1 MFAEKKLVLKK
12 EAENIVI
19 RKDKSIEY
27 KIDNKDIDISG
38 NHRLFFSCE
47 DSSSPTLKNES
58 GAELLYMLID
68 DSLNYEK
75 AEKNKFCL
83 DLSCKKPLPYPK
95 RILKKVM
102 WQPLMYGL
110 FKYDFFNA
118 YRDNWSFGV
127 MAKANNLSIEK
138 GGYLRIRADVWYVK
152 DGVNCHDTAASPD
165 ETYIK
170 DICEGTYSYRVFK
183 EDIKIDEEKTACVII
198 TLEGENYS
206 GEVCFECP
214 FLSDFEGKNLLPE
227 FERGNI
233 GLTNFAWLGQNLYK
247 RDWPEFEVSVN
258 GKVVFN
264 DEVFLKIHRFS
275 PVEIPLPK
283 GCFNEGENTI
293 SLKYVS
299 DYIDTA
305 PLLIDEV
312 VLLETVIDGFELVR
326 CPKEVTF
333 GKEQSLLVEVSDS
346 DITPVFESADFEPSE
361 VTKFAEFN
369 LVVYSVKPLKEEN
382 NLKFTL
388 KYEDKIKNYDV
399 CRCVR
404 KTEDNVV
411 SGSGDM
417 IYVDVSDEKQVCD
430 YIKWYVANDVGSFVT
445 IRQVYRWGGQRFV
458 NPKVWELFTKLC
470 EKLNLKYIHISD
482 GRDIP
487 GIATNPTEKMLEGDN
502 FMGRQLH
509 ERDGQLFYWGVC
521 PREIQAPLEEFFDLA
536 MRMGREYPDTVE
548 GSFRPFN
555 VKWTEDFGYSFRRNL
570 TGPDVEEAYNTVKKE
585 LANLSKDNYTRHTGP
600 SVMFKYFYENGF
612 KWTGAETMDGATE
625 ILLSFMRG
633 ASKAYD
639 VEKTGVHLAVQWG
652 NFPHDTLQRYKRYL
666 LSLYVP
672 YMHGVTD
679 INTEEGLWFIE
690 ANYAYFNRISDVC
703 ESHRQQA
710 RRFNEFVRTHSR
722 TGTFYTPIAFLHGRM
737 DGWNGFGVH
746 GLWGMPSM
754 PYGEESESWKV
765 AKVFYPNNSILGRGC
780 SKTGCIPADTT
791 KPVGIFSGTP
801 YGCVDAIPVENGK
814 FDEYSLLIFAG
825 YNKAE
830 ASDLDRLYD
839 YVSKGGTLIC
849 AWPHFS
855 DTTSKP
861 EIDKYNLNIVNH
873 KLVSALCKGKPEF
886 ADDNNIRI
894 CTNVADCEVVKTT
907 QNGNPLVCNIALGE
921 GKIILVNSLYY
932 PGNDAVLD
940 LYKEV
945 VATESAKVLDKEPV
959 RIECGDDVEYTVFKQ
974 NDGTRHYYFTAVD
987 WYNDSE
993 EKRNAK
999 MIIDGKS
1006 YTISMSFGDIVK
1018 VVTDGKTAIW
1028 PECDCCEVLSLDGD
1042 SFTAQGWGVQK
1053 FNVAGNGSIKAL
1065 NIDFTDG
1072 FVRKEML

>member
-12 EAENIVI
+12 DEENLVI

-27 KIDNKDIDISG
+27 KINSRDIDISG
-38 NHRLFFSCE
+38 CHRLFFSCE

-110 FKYDFFNA
+110 FKYNFFNA

-138 GGYLRIRADVWYVK
+138 GGYLRIRVDVWYVK

-283 GCFNEGENTI
+283 GCFDEGENTI

-346 DITPVFESADFEPSE
+346 DITPVFESADFELSE

-369 LVVYSVKPLKEEN
+369 LVVYSVKPLKEKN
-382 NLKFTL
+382 NLEFTL

-765 AKVFYPNNSILGRGC
+765 ASVFYPNNAIRGNGC

-801 YGCVDAIPVENGK
+801 LGCVDAVPVENGK

-839 YVSKGGTLIC
+839 YVSNGGTLVC

-907 QNGNPLVCNIALGE
+907 QNGNPLVCNIALGD

-993 EKRNAK
+993 EMRCAK

-1006 YTISMSFGDIVK
+1006 YTVSMNFGEIVK

-1028 PECDCCEVLSLDGD
+1028 PECDCCEVVELQEKA
-1042 SFTAQGWGVQK
+1042 FAVQGFGEQ
-1053 FNVAGNGSIKAL
+1053 NIYILQNGAKETVTV
-1065 NIDFTDG
+1065 DFTDKSV
-1072 FVRKEML
+1072 VRIEL